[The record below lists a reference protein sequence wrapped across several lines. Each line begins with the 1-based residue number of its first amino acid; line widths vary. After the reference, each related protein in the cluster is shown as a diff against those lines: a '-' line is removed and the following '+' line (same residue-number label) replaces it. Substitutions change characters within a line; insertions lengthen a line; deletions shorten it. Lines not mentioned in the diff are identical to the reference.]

1 MITIE
6 NNDKDITIEN
16 DKNQPYV
23 KKIIL
28 NKDITIKAQ
37 TNTSF
42 DINAT
47 FNFSDNNDF
56 AFVEGVI
63 VDAKDYYVVGEVYS
77 LDRQNNKLSLL
88 IGNNSNKAY
97 TISAGTH
104 IGNIYITSKN
114 LTGNVIYDNGN
125 LAVIDY
131 NNFYKVDN
139 TTLTEYPD
147 GKKAITI
154 NLDKE

>member
-6 NNDKDITIEN
+6 NKDNDITIEN

-131 NNFYKVDN
+131 NNFYKVTD

-147 GKKAITI
+147 GKQAITI